1 MSRLENEILLNEI
14 AQGVRPLEDGLKLLA
29 EITPVTRKELWS
41 SLRMMVQQAH
51 PTLEDVEEAIKSSNL
66 KTSFTPCVL
75 MLKDQRPHQVQRI
88 TQLPENEA
96 EKSFRLLIAV
106 FATADRRRRS
116 SCPKDCCH
124 GWHRDFGDPSI
135 VKEIRKRGY
144 I

>member
-1 MSRLENEILLNEI
+1 MSRLENEILLNQI

-29 EITPVTRKELWS
+29 EISPMTRKELWS
-41 SLRMMVQQAH
+41 LLGMMVTQAH

-66 KTSFTPCVL
+66 KPSFTPCVL

-106 FATADRRRRS
+106 FAIADRRRRS

-135 VKEIRKRGY
+135 LKEIRKRGY

>member
-1 MSRLENEILLNEI
+1 MSRLENEILLNQI
-14 AQGVRPLEDGLKLLA
+14 AQGVRSLEDGLKLLA
-29 EITPVTRKELWS
+29 EIPPVTRKELWS

-51 PTLEDVEEAIKSSNL
+51 PALDDVEEAIKLSNL
-66 KTSFTPCVL
+66 KPSFTPCVL

-96 EKSFRLLIAV
+96 EKSFMLLIAV
-106 FATADRRRRS
+106 FAITDRRRRS

-135 VKEIRKRGY
+135 LEVIRKRGY